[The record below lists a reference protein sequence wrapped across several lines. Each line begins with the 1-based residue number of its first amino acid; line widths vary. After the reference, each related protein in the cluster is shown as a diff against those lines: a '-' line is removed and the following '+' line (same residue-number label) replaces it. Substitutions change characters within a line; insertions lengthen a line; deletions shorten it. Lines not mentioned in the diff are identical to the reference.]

1 MKRLGEGLNSL
12 RDVGLQNLDIQSI
25 ISHFI
30 FLTGHIVRIAKDQDG
45 SRFIQQRLDY
55 LADPAHNVASS
66 SEELNLVFSEA
77 MTSIEDLWNDV
88 YGNFILQKLLDHGT
102 EDMKAELGDRFH
114 ADVVSLSNRVYG

>member
-1 MKRLGEGLNSL
+1 MISGGFEFN
-12 RDVGLQNLDIQSI
+12 VGYWLEVPVTQSI
-25 ISHFI
+25 DFHFI
-30 FLTGHIVRIAKDQDG
+30 FYLGHIVRIAKDQDG

-66 SEELNLVFSEA
+66 SNEELNLVFSEA
-77 MTSIEDLWNDV
+77 MSSIEDLWNDV

-102 EDMKAELGDRFH
+102 EDMKDELGDRFY

>member
-1 MKRLGEGLNSL
+1 MLGIGLKYLLPNPL
-12 RDVGLQNLDIQSI
+12 F
-25 ISHFI
+25 FI
-30 FLTGHIVRIAKDQDG
+30 LFFYLGHIVRIAKDQDG

-66 SEELNLVFSEA
+66 SNEELNLVFSEA
-77 MTSIEDLWNDV
+77 MSSIEDLWNDV

-102 EDMKAELGDRFH
+102 EDMKDELGDRFY